1 MQFSA
6 RWRARTLSLADA
18 DLVLLGGKCT
28 SAALRQP
35 RYGCRVIRP
44 AETDGAPS
52 QRAAEDI
59 RRSIVSGELRPGDR
73 VPSTREITKR
83 WGVAMA
89 TATKIL
95 ARLREE
101 GLVSMRPGVGTVVAA
116 QAGQGVASTPRRQP
130 ARGIDQDLTVDQVVQ
145 AAITIADTEGLPVLS
160 MRRVASAL
168 DIATMTLYRYVPSKY
183 DLVVRMADAVFAKW
197 PPPDPAPAGWRACFE
212 LMARRHW
219 AMYQRHPWVAQ
230 VISFTRPEP
239 TPHALPNTEWT
250 LSALDGLGLDNTTM
264 LYLVVTLFSYVRGT
278 AVNLESEVE
287 AERDTG
293 LTDEEWMAEQEERM
307 AAIALSGEFP
317 TLARVVEKDI
327 DFNLE
332 RFFEFGLERL
342 LDGMAV
348 LIRP

>member
-1 MQFSA
+1 VIRS
-6 RWRARTLSLADA
+6 
-18 DLVLLGGKCT
+18 GE
-28 SAALRQP
+28 AAL
-35 RYGCRVIRP
+35 
-44 AETDGAPS
+44 APS
-52 QRAAEDI
+52 QRVLDDI
-59 RRSIVSGELRPGDR
+59 RRSIVSGELRPGER

-89 TATKIL
+89 TATKVL

-101 GLVSMRPGVGTVVAA
+101 GLVSMRAGVGTVVAA
-116 QAGQGVASTPRRQP
+116 GTGPGAATTPRRHA
-130 ARGIDQDLTVDQVVQ
+130 ARETDQNMSVDQVVQ

-183 DLVVRMADAVFAKW
+183 DLVVRMADAVFAEW
-197 PPPDPAPAGWRACFE
+197 PLPDSAPDGWRACFE
-212 LMARRHW
+212 VMARRHW

-250 LSALDGLGLDNTTM
+250 LNALDGLGLDPTTM

-293 LTDEEWMAEQEERM
+293 LTDDEWMAEQEERM
-307 AAIALSGEFP
+307 AAIASSGEFP
-317 TLARVVEKDI
+317 ALTSLIATDI

-332 RFFEFGLERL
+332 RFFEFGLQRL

-348 LIRP
+348 LIRS